1 MRRVG
6 RSVGKKDDII
16 RADMA
21 MAEIEMV
28 HVREVLCMD
37 GTARTSTGAWQLVIT
52 LLASIFVVLIRLVV
66 DILIC
71 GVSFLNR
78 HREMVDLR
86 NVGSD

>member
-1 MRRVG
+1 
-6 RSVGKKDDII
+6 
-16 RADMA
+16 MA
-21 MAEIEMV
+21 VAEIEMV
-28 HVREVLCMD
+28 RVREVLCVD

-71 GVSFLNR
+71 GVSFLNW

-86 NVGSD
+86 NVGSG